1 MYYHCYSQRRAMIGV
16 MIARS
21 NHQDLYRFVPAE
33 CVQPSRPAEDAKIR
47 SSTRR
52 GSHRSDEKIKEKKRK
67 M

>member
-1 MYYHCYSQRRAMIGV
+1 MIGV